1 MTALREHGDE
11 AMTIS
16 TTKTAKPAKT
26 VDSAVG
32 TGATEGEAAAT
43 AAKGNTGGT
52 KGKAG
57 STSPTAPKARQKP
70 PTAEGAAKVERK
82 ARTDTKQAKLIAML
96 EAKDGAT
103 VEEIAAALGWQAHT
117 VRGALY
123 GALRKKLGL
132 DVTSEKV
139 EGRGRIYRI
148 VN

>member
-1 MTALREHGDE
+1 MTALREHGDQ
-11 AMTIS
+11 AMTTKS
-16 TTKTAKPAKT
+16 AKTTKTTTAGENAI
-26 VDSAVG
+26 
-32 TGATEGEAAAT
+32 GAEAGET
-43 AAKGNTGGT
+43 AGTGGT
-52 KGKAG
+52 KAKPGKTPA
-57 STSPTAPKARQKP
+57 TTRKARQRP
-70 PTAEGAAKVERK
+70 AVADGAAKTERK

-139 EGRGRIYRI
+139 EGRGRVYRI
-148 VN
+148 GS